1 MQNNR
6 EFILIGKKNEAE
18 NITSL
23 LFNPLDNLE
32 YRFIP
37 GQYVNIKPQPIIG
50 RSKSYTIS
58 SIPSEKTICIT
69 IKKKGEMS
77 SALIDLP
84 IKTKLTLDGPYGYFY
99 PEKDCGDLVLIAG
112 GIGVTPFYSIIKS
125 KLISNYNSNIT
136 LFYSNKTID
145 RTPFFKE
152 LNKMSEDY
160 PFLRIIYCLT
170 EENIK
175 HSLIKEYTRI
185 NEEILKKYI
194 VSVDKKCYYVCG
206 SVGFVND
213 IWKMLKSIGVEE
225 EKIFTESFF

>member
-69 IKKKGEMS
+69 I
-77 SALIDLP
+77 
-84 IKTKLTLDGPYGYFY
+84 
-99 PEKDCGDLVLIAG
+99 
-112 GIGVTPFYSIIKS
+112 
-125 KLISNYNSNIT
+125 
-136 LFYSNKTID
+136 
-145 RTPFFKE
+145 
-152 LNKMSEDY
+152 
-160 PFLRIIYCLT
+160 
-170 EENIK
+170 
-175 HSLIKEYTRI
+175 
-185 NEEILKKYI
+185 
-194 VSVDKKCYYVCG
+194 
-206 SVGFVND
+206 
-213 IWKMLKSIGVEE
+213 
-225 EKIFTESFF
+225 